1 MVDTRTATYR
11 LVQLRTGRDPQ
22 ELVRELYVERR
33 LSDREI
39 AEAVG
44 VDRVTVNKWR
54 AAWGIRREDRP
65 EPTELIA

>member
-1 MVDTRTATYR
+1 MADTTHPTWQ
-11 LVQLRTGRDPQ
+11 LVRLRTGRDPQ

-39 AEAVG
+39 AEAIG